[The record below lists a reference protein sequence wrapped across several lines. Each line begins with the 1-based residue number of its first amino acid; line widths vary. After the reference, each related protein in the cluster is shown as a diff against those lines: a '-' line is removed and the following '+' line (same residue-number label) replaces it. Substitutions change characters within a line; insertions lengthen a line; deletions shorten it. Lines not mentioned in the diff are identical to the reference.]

1 MTNYNHYRTIND
13 LTGLA
18 NKLGFEITPSRGAYN
33 SYAYEQGSGTDF
45 ALTVPKDDGDILP
58 IYTRGVTIYSGTAE
72 DCIHFMHGWMKYR
85 EYISILGFKD
95 KTIADREEKLAS
107 KRKMDRMT
115 KAVVDGKD
123 PGPDWY
129 EGKDEHDDVPF

>member
-1 MTNYNHYRTIND
+1 MTNYNHYRIIND
-13 LTGLA
+13 MTGLA
-18 NKLGFEITPSRGAYN
+18 NKIGFEIGQSRTGFN
-33 SYAYEQGSGTDF
+33 SYSYEQSSGQDF
-45 ALTVPKDDGDILP
+45 TLTIPKDDGDVLP
-58 IYTRGVTIYSGTAE
+58 IYTRGVMIYSGTAE

-85 EYISILGFKD
+85 EYINILGFKD

-129 EGKDEHDDVPF
+129 EGKEDEDMPF

>member
-58 IYTRGVTIYSGTAE
+58 IYTRGVMIYSGTAE

>member
-18 NKLGFEITPSRGAYN
+18 NKLGFEITPSRGAYS
-33 SYAYEQGSGTDF
+33 SYAYEQSSGTDF
-45 ALTVPKDDGDILP
+45 ALTVPKDDGNILP

-85 EYISILGFKD
+85 EYMNILGFKD

-107 KRKMDRMT
+107 KRKKDRMT

-129 EGKDEHDDVPF
+129 EGKEDENIPF

>member
-33 SYAYEQGSGTDF
+33 SYAYEQSSGTDF
-45 ALTVPKDDGDILP
+45 AITVPKDDGNILP
-58 IYTRGVTIYSGTAE
+58 IYTRGVTIYSGSAE

-115 KAVVDGKD
+115 KSVVDGKD

-129 EGKDEHDDVPF
+129 EGKEDEDMPF

>member
-1 MTNYNHYRTIND
+1 MTNYNHFRTIND

-18 NKLGFEITPSRGAYN
+18 TRLGFEIRPNRDAFN
-33 SYAYEQGSGTDF
+33 SYAYEESSGANF
-45 ALTVPKDDGDILP
+45 ALTVPADDGDVLP
-58 IYTRGVTIYSGTAE
+58 IYTRGVTIYSGSAE

-85 EYISILGFKD
+85 EYMSMLGFKD

-115 KAVVDGKD
+115 KAIVDGKD
-123 PGPDWY
+123 PGVDWY
-129 EGKDEHDDVPF
+129 EGKEDEDIPF

>member
-1 MTNYNHYRTIND
+1 MTNFNHFRIIND

-18 NKLGFEITPSRGAYN
+18 NKIGFEVGPSRGAYN
-33 SYAYEQGSGTDF
+33 SYAYETNNNVNFS
-45 ALTVPKDDGDILP
+45 LTVPKDGGEVLP
-58 IYTRGVTIYSGTAE
+58 IYSRGIEIYSGSAE
-72 DCIHFMHGWMKYR
+72 DCIHFMHGWMKHR
-85 EYISILGFKD
+85 EYMNILGFKD
-95 KTIADREEKLAS
+95 KTVADREEKLAS

-129 EGKDEHDDVPF
+129 EGKEDEDMPF

>member
-1 MTNYNHYRTIND
+1 MTNYNHFRTIND

-18 NKLGFEITPSRGAYN
+18 TRLGFEITPNRDAFN
-33 SYAYEQGSGTDF
+33 SYAYEENSGANF
-45 ALTVPKDDGDILP
+45 ALAVPADDGDVLP
-58 IYTRGVTIYSGTAE
+58 IYARGVTIYSGSAE

-85 EYISILGFKD
+85 EYMSMLGFKD

-115 KAVVDGKD
+115 KAITDGKD
-123 PGPDWY
+123 PGVDWY
-129 EGKDEHDDVPF
+129 EGKEDEDIPF

>member
-1 MTNYNHYRTIND
+1 M
-13 LTGLA
+13 
-18 NKLGFEITPSRGAYN
+18 
-33 SYAYEQGSGTDF
+33 
-45 ALTVPKDDGDILP
+45 
-58 IYTRGVTIYSGTAE
+58 IYSGTAE